1 MVKDSLSLRTT
12 NRVIAS
18 EAKQSNTGNGLL
30 RRDAPRNDAS
40 RCHWVTKDQIYID
53 YHDHEWGKRVT
64 DDNILFEFLI
74 LESFQA
80 GLNWL
85 TILKR
90 RKGFARA
97 FARFNARK
105 VSKFTEKDIKR
116 LLEDE
121 GIIRHRGK
129 IEAAVNNAAKF
140 LEIQKSHGS
149 FASYLEQYR
158 PKRLRDAA
166 TLSANL
172 AKDLK
177 QRGFK
182 FMGATTCYA
191 YMQAVGLITEH
202 GPECKL
208 AKRNTAA

>member
-1 MVKDSLSLRTT
+1 MT
-12 NRVIAS
+12 
-18 EAKQSNTGNGLL
+18 
-30 RRDAPRNDAS
+30 

-53 YHDHEWGKRVT
+53 YHDNEWGRRVSE
-64 DDNILFEFLI
+64 DNILFEFII

-97 FARFNARK
+97 FAKFNPRK
-105 VSKFTEKDIKR
+105 VAKFVEADIKR
-116 LLEDE
+116 LLQDE

-129 IEAAVNNAAKF
+129 IEAAINNAARF
-140 LEIQKSHGS
+140 LEVQKEFKS
-149 FASYLEQYR
+149 FAQYLEQYR
-158 PKRLRDAA
+158 VHK
-166 TLSANL
+166 LSDGADLSKAL

-177 QRGFK
+177 KRGFK

-191 YMQAVGLITEH
+191 YMQAVGLVTEH
-202 GPECKL
+202 EPQCKL
-208 AKRNTAA
+208 AKNNTQSR